1 MYQCRPNQTDIEV
14 VIGTSNRR
22 KDRQNRSGGVEW
34 LTVLISKPLDK
45 SVHSDV
51 GPIGIRA
58 AVRPKRDATLSRAY
72 PPVSSAR
79 QASDSERHSDGSRTP
94 RCPRLSAANH
104 LK

>member
-22 KDRQNRSGGVEW
+22 KDRQNRSGVAEW

-58 AVRPKRDATLSRAY
+58 AVRPKPLTA
-72 PPVSSAR
+72 
-79 QASDSERHSDGSRTP
+79 
-94 RCPRLSAANH
+94 
-104 LK
+104 